1 MKQHIK
7 ANQTDDNPS
16 NFIGLVI
23 KQVQDSDDPQSA
35 FNAADAEGTVFLML
49 LDLYLSGTETNSTS
63 LLWFFL
69 YIAKY
74 THIQKTIQQEIDSVV
89 LRGNLPLLEHKN
101 RSIEW
106 ISATN
111 HVSISVIVSRT
122 LKPY

>member
-1 MKQHIK
+1 MGNIVAERLMKQHIK

-101 RSIEW
+101 RSIE
-106 ISATN
+106 
-111 HVSISVIVSRT
+111 
-122 LKPY
+122 